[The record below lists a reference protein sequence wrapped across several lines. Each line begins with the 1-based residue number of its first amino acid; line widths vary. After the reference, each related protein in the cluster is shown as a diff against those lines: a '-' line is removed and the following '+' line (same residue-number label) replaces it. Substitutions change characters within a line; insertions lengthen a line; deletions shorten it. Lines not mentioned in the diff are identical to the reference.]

1 MANPRNFII
10 NTDFSVDHVVYIKDV
25 VVPFSSIGIE
35 IEHGLGFVPLL
46 MGLYSTD
53 DWNTSMPIDTPA
65 SSGDNIGNLQTEA
78 IQRVI
83 RLINY
88 GRLNRPVK
96 ARLFGLMPSN
106 VNVDVTPPKIR
117 YSNFNFNTDFNY
129 SKLIKADVFD
139 TNWNSGENIIYHH
152 GLGYIPE
159 VEAWQEDNSGVVKKF
174 FNIYDPNGVNFSS
187 MGSRIV
193 YAKITTQDF
202 IIRTDGANQNI
213 TKIHYRIYG
222 DQNG

>member
-1 MANPRNFII
+1 MNDEVALLTTLLNESM
-10 NTDFSVDHVVYIKDV
+10 DMC
-25 VVPFSSIGIE
+25 
-35 IEHGLGFVPLL
+35 GLPLL
-46 MGLYSTD
+46 THKKTKAFVHANKILKQLSIEQIVRLVDDYGL
-53 DWNTSMPIDTPA
+53 ILPA
-65 SSGDNIGNLQTEA
+65 ILLSD
-78 IQRVI
+78 
-83 RLINY
+83 
-88 GRLNRPVK
+88 
-96 ARLFGLMPSN
+96 

-129 SKLIKADVFD
+129 SKLVQAGVF
-139 TNWNSGENIIYHH
+139 NAHWNSGENNVYHH

-159 VEAWQEDNSGVVKKF
+159 VEAWQEDNSGVVKKL
-174 FNIYDPNGVNFSS
+174 FNVYDPSGVNFSS

-202 IIRTDGANQNI
+202 IIRTDGANQDI